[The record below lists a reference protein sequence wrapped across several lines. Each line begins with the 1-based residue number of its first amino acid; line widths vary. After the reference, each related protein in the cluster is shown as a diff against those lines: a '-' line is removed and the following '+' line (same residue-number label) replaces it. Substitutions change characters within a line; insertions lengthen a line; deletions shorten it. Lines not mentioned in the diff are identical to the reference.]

1 MRFVGYDNFLKV
13 VLLMFYNR
21 YSLLCSQKGVSC
33 SFVLQD
39 LGLSTGNLKAWK
51 DGRVPKQEILVKIA
65 EYFGVSVDY
74 LLGNTDI
81 QTPDRSQL
89 TDADIKFALF
99 GGDAEYK
106 SDEAFEDVRRFAQI
120 IAEKEK
126 AKGNI

>member
-1 MRFVGYDNFLKV
+1 MFIDRFDFLCTS
-13 VLLMFYNR
+13 R
-21 YSLLCSQKGVSC
+21 SVSPSRVAIEC
-33 SFVLQD
+33 GFS
-39 LGLSTGNLKAWK
+39 KASVTKWRK
-51 DGRVPKQEILVKIA
+51 NNSVPKQEILVKIA

-74 LLGNTDI
+74 LLGNTDL

-99 GGDAEYK
+99 GGDAEYI